1 VIAEIMAWR
10 GITAMRRGYFLG
22 ALFLATVLLAG
33 CSIAPSKNS
42 AVPNPASTLTATPS
56 SVDLGA
62 VADGSTT
69 TASVVVTNTST
80 TSGATVT
87 QATVTG
93 TGFGLG
99 AMPTLPVVI
108 QAGKSM
114 TLAVTFSPTKG
125 GNASGSLSVV
135 SDAADANLDVALTG
149 NGLAAGQLA
158 VSPSTMLFGS
168 IAVGSSLPKSGTL
181 TAGSS
186 SITVSTIDQTAT
198 DYALSGITFPATIAA
213 GQSVNFT
220 VTFAPQT
227 AGSFPGT
234 IAFVSDATNL
244 PSLSLTGT
252 GTQAVSHSVTLN
264 WNDSQP
270 VTGYNVYRGTTSG
283 GPYSTKLTSSLLS
296 TPDYVDTT
304 VQSGATYYYVATAV
318 DASGESGFS
327 NQAAAVIP

>member
-1 VIAEIMAWR
+1 MQK
-10 GITAMRRGYFLG
+10 GYSLA
-22 ALFLATVLLAG
+22 ALFLATALLVG
-33 CSIAPSKNS
+33 CSIAPTKTS
-42 AVPNPASTLTATPS
+42 VVHNPASNLTASPS
-56 SVDLGA
+56 PVDFGA

-80 TSGATVT
+80 ITSATVK

-99 AMPTLPVVI
+99 AIPALPAVI
-108 QAGKSM
+108 SAGQSM
-114 TLAVTFSPTKG
+114 TLTVTFSPTKG
-125 GNASGSLSVV
+125 GSASGSLSVV
-135 SDAADANLDVALTG
+135 SDAADGNLTVPLTG

-158 VSPSTMLFGS
+158 VSPSSLQFGN
-168 IAVGSSLPKSGTL
+168 IAVGAALPKSGTL

-186 SITVSTIDQTAT
+186 SITVSTIDQAAT
-198 DYALSGITFPATIAA
+198 GYSMSGITFPVTIAA
-213 GQSVNFT
+213 GQSVGFT

-234 IAFVSDATNL
+234 IAFVSDATNV
-244 PSLSLTGT
+244 PSLSLTGA
-252 GTQAVSHSVTLN
+252 GTQPVSHSVTLN

-283 GPYSTKLTSSLLS
+283 GPYSTKLTSALLS

-318 DASGESGFS
+318 DANGESGYS